1 MNKQEQFKAKAF
13 KLARSGTFHGW
24 APLEFVLRLE
34 DGYVEA
40 QEWLHSP
47 ETRDELDELCC
58 EARQRH
64 KAA

>member
-13 KLARSGTFHGW
+13 KFARSGTFYGW
-24 APLEFVLRLE
+24 LPLEFVLRFE

-40 QEWLHSP
+40 QEWLQSS
-47 ETRDELDELCC
+47 ETRDELDELCR
-58 EARQRH
+58 EAREH